1 MSNRADLTAALCG
14 SHEDVAKAVGKKYL
28 FKLAAEASVSRV
40 PGEPVPPVLHNVVGT
55 VDLDIIIKLQTVGEK
70 AINVEYNPKRFT
82 AARIRL
88 REPKS
93 CTSVFT
99 NGMLV
104 VAGATSRANC
114 RLAARKIARM
124 MQKIGFK
131 PYFLDF
137 KITNMVANAHL
148 GYRVH
153 LTALKASLEE
163 HVSSCF
169 FEPEL
174 CSGLTYRLAKLSVIV
189 YATGSVLFSG
199 ASSEDDI
206 MEAYNHIT
214 GVARSFRLKDGTNI
228 PQH

>member
-1 MSNRADLTAALCG
+1 
-14 SHEDVAKAVGKKYL
+14 
-28 FKLAAEASVSRV
+28 
-40 PGEPVPPVLHNVVGT
+40 NVVGT
-55 VDLDIIIKLQTVGEK
+55 VDLDIIIKLQTVGER

-93 CTSVFT
+93 CTSVFP

-131 PYFLDF
+131 PRFLGF
-137 KITNMVANAHL
+137 KVTNMVANAHL

-153 LTALKASLEE
+153 LHALKVSLELDE
-163 HVSSCF
+163 HVSMCF

-174 CSGLTYRLAKLSVIV
+174 CCALTYRLDKLSVAV
-189 YATGSVLFSG
+189 YATGSVVFGG
-199 ASSEDDI
+199 ATSEDGMD
-206 MEAYNHIT
+206 EAYKHIT
-214 GVARSFRLKDGTNI
+214 SVAHFFRLGEATDT
-228 PQH
+228 QQY